1 MFYIFLFYKICLTL
15 DKDFNDDDDDN
26 NNNNNN
32 DNNNNN
38 NDNNNN
44 KNNNNN
50 NNKTEKCFWQACKLT
65 QSFSITFFYTCPKSK
80 K

>member
-15 DKDFNDDDDDN
+15 DKDFNDDDDDD
-26 NNNNNN
+26 

>member
-32 DNNNNN
+32 DN
-38 NDNNNN
+38 NNNN

>member
-26 NNNNNN
+26 NNNNN
-32 DNNNNN
+32 
-38 NDNNNN
+38 DNNNN

-50 NNKTEKCFWQACKLT
+50 NNKTEKCFWQTCKLT